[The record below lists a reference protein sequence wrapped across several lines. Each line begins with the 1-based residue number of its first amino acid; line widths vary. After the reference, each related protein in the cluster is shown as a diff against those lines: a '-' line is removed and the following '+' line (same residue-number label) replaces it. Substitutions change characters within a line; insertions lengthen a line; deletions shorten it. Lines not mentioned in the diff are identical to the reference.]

1 MRLREILRDEILN
14 AALNGYDRFICGAA
28 MGTDIMFG
36 EQVLSIQAERHP
48 NIRLVCAIPHPNQ
61 AKHWPERWQRR
72 YQTLLEAAN
81 ESRLIADLFTRGCY
95 HRRNRWMVDQ
105 SDAVL
110 AIWDGR
116 PGGGTAYTVEYA
128 MKMKKGIVRIDP
140 ETLNRIV
147 L

>member
-1 MRLREILRDEILN
+1 MGADIL
-14 AALNGYDRFICGAA
+14 
-28 MGTDIMFG
+28 FG
-36 EQVLSIQAERHP
+36 EQVIALRTDANP
-48 NIRLVCAIPHPNQ
+48 NIRLVCAIPHPGQ
-61 AKHWPERWQRR
+61 ARGWPEPWTRR
-72 YQTLLEAAN
+72 YNVLLLQSN
-81 ESRLIADLFTRGCY
+81 ENVTIADHFIRGCY

-110 AIWDGR
+110 AVWDGR